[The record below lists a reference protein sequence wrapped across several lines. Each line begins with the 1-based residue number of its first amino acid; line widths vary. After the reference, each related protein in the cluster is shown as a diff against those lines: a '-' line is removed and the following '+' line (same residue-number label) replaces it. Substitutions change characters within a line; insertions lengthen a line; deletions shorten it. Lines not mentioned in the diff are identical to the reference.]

1 MRTSLEEERRALLE
15 QIEASRQVYRRMLRG
30 DTADPRT
37 IRTHETP
44 ARRPASSSGR
54 QIGRW
59 MSEHPLQIAAGVALL
74 VWLTPGLIRR
84 VRSRPASR
92 AKSSAPGPR
101 AGTIKGMATVLMLL
115 LRDPRR
121 LENTVSLLNTVWRWL
136 RRILFPSTSIP
147 SSPPGRKP
155 HA

>member
-15 QIEASRQVYRRMLRG
+15 QIEASRQVYRRMLSG

-37 IRTHETP
+37 IRTHGTP
-44 ARRPASSSGR
+44 ARRPDSSLGR

-74 VWLTPGLIRR
+74 VWLAPGLIRR
-84 VRSRPASR
+84 VRSRPARR

-101 AGTIKGMATVLMLL
+101 AGTAKAMATVLMLL

-121 LENTVSLLNTVWRWL
+121 LENTASLLNTVWRWL
-136 RRILFPSTSIP
+136 RRVLFPSTSIP
-147 SSPPGRKP
+147 TSTPGRKP